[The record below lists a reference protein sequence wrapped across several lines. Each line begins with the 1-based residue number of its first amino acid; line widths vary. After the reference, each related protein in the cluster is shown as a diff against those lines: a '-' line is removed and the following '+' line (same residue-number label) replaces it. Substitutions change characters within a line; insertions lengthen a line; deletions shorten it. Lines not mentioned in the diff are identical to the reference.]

1 MRKVK
6 AWLVSD
12 CGGEYEDYWETPV
25 RAFTDRAAADE
36 CASKRE
42 ERGRCL
48 DFIYDN
54 GFCSIHEIEVV
65 LDD

>member
-12 CGGEYEDYWETPV
+12 CAGEYEDYWETPV
-25 RAFTDRAAADE
+25 RAFTDRGAADE
-36 CASKRE
+36 CARKRE
-42 ERGRCL
+42 ARGRCL
-48 DFIYDN
+48 DLIYGN
-54 GFCSIHEIEVV
+54 GSCSIREIEVV

>member
-25 RAFTDRAAADE
+25 RAFTSREAANG
-36 CASKRE
+36 CARKRE
-42 ERGRCL
+42 ERGRCW
-48 DFIYDN
+48 DSIYGD
-54 GFCSIHEIEVV
+54 GSCSIQEIEVV